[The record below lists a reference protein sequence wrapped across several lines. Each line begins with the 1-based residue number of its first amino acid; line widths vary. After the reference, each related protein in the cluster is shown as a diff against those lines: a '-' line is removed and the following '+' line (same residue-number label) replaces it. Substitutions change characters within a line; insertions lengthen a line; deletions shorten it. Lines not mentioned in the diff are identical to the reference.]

1 MTRLPVLSLCL
12 VTSGLAAAAVLCAA
26 LAEAQ
31 TLNNAFGGLSE
42 SSNEPIDVKSDAL
55 TVYTDDYVLFTGNVK
70 AVQGTTTLRARELK
84 VHYRGGDN
92 GDAAATESPKQP
104 TVGGGAVSPPTG
116 GSVVPTTASSPE
128 PAKPKADEA
137 APASAPKPSAEAASE
152 DKTQSS
158 IEDPIDIESDWLLV
172 HDKEKYAHFKGN
184 VRVVRGDTKLR
195 SEELK
200 VDYAGG
206 DSLAT
211 TTEASAGAPA
221 QITKIVARGSV
232 HALLGPRASKDSKT
246 TKRPPGTALETTGAR
261 ALTSGGGKR
270 DAASAGSKVADAR
283 PRSTTVSAS
292 VPRMAGPRSQASADT
307 NKGPAA
313 SQDTPP
319 ATSKEREITR
329 LEATGD
335 VVIVSEKDETSTSDW
350 AIYNLPSQLV
360 TIGGNVVLSQGQSVL
375 KGDRLVID
383 LRTGESRFENTGTA
397 TSGGRRIRALFLP
410 KDDAKPGAKPNTPVG
425 GRGNGSAGDQRTP
438 DEPVIDNGEP
448 LPIVPEYR

>member
-1 MTRLPVLSLCL
+1 MKRFPVLSLCL
-12 VTSGLAAAAVLCAA
+12 VASGLAAASSLLCMAPV
-26 LAEAQ
+26 EAQ

-42 SSNEPIDVKSDAL
+42 SSNEPIDVKSDVM
-55 TVYTDDYVLFTGNVK
+55 TVYTDDYVLFTGNVR
-70 AVQGTTTLRARELK
+70 AVQGTTTLRAKELK
-84 VHYRGGDN
+84 VHFRGN
-92 GDAAATESPKQP
+92 GSSNGNSDAAAESRAAP
-104 TVGGGAVSPPTG
+104 TS
-116 GSVVPTTASSPE
+116 ASSPG
-128 PAKPKADEA
+128 PATPKADEA
-137 APASAPKPSAEAASE
+137 APASAPKSSAEATSE

-184 VRVVRGDTKLR
+184 VRVVRGETKLR

-206 DSLAT
+206 DNLAAA
-211 TTEASAGAPA
+211 TEANAGTPA
-221 QITKIVARGSV
+221 QIKKIVARGSV
-232 HALLGPRASKDSKT
+232 HALLTQRGAKDTKMANRPGESAPGAATESAPGAASSKQ
-246 TKRPPGTALETTGAR
+246 
-261 ALTSGGGKR
+261 S
-270 DAASAGSKVADAR
+270 DAASTGTKVADAG
-283 PRSTTVSAS
+283 PQSATA
-292 VPRMAGPRSQASADT
+292 PD
-307 NKGPAA
+307 PA
-313 SQDTPP
+313 
-319 ATSKEREITR
+319 ATSKKREISR
-329 LEATGD
+329 LEAKGD

-383 LRTGESRFENTGTA
+383 LKTGESRFENTGTA
-397 TSGGRRIRALFLP
+397 ASGGRRIRALFMP

-448 LPIVPEYR
+448 MPIVPEYR